1 MRGNCAA
8 NADKV
13 GISYEEAFSKSKK
26 AIQLLMING
35 IDVALYNF
43 PYCMIERGYWS
54 LAKKSISS
62 YKAEYYVECDKC
74 KMKSM
79 CCGIFTATRNF
90 YKPRVYPIKGDNE

>member
-1 MRGNCAA
+1 
-8 NADKV
+8 
-13 GISYEEAFSKSKK
+13 
-26 AIQLLMING
+26 MING

-79 CCGIFTATRNF
+79 CCGFLQLQEIFTSQE
-90 YKPRVYPIKGDNE
+90 YIQ